1 MQTSATVV
9 CAHTL
14 SSVRWSEINHM
25 KPFTTIESLADG
37 SLYLPA
43 QLEGLDSFDS
53 LDLLRGAEVTRCCI
67 PAAQRSDLAW
77 SVCLEFS
84 SGYSLEITSSSTLV
98 RGWDEYGTI
107 NLALAASAVNDVDQV
122 GPSELVGF
130 VVGQIRILRWQSN
143 GILVDAGIEFRSKHG
158 GEVFSAVAVDIP
170 GAFSMSLPGD
180 APKNW
185 QFPADEYAR
194 VDIQMRRL

>member
-1 MQTSATVV
+1 
-9 CAHTL
+9 
-14 SSVRWSEINHM
+14 M
-25 KPFTTIESLADG
+25 KPFTTIDSLADG

-43 QLEGLDSFDS
+43 QLKGLDSFDQ

-77 SVCLEFS
+77 WACLEFS
-84 SGYSLEITSSSTLV
+84 PGYSLEITSSSTLV

-107 NLALAASAVNDVDQV
+107 NLSLAPCAVSDGDQV
-122 GPSELVGF
+122 GLAELVGF
-130 VVGQIRILRWQSN
+130 VVGQISILRWRRD
-143 GILVDAGIEFRSKHG
+143 GILVDAGIEFRSKDG

-170 GAFSMSLPGD
+170 GAFSMSFPG
-180 APKNW
+180 APPKNR

-194 VDIQMRRL
+194 VGL